1 MNINESALND
11 AGWVL
16 HDELKKLMGEVPAKV
31 FNNLKPALQVALE
44 CYQKKS
50 AEETAIKTLQNDL
63 DVPWAIA
70 ERAFRLGYRKP

>member
-50 AEETAIKTLQNDL
+50 AEETAIQVLQNDL
-63 DVPWAIA
+63 